1 MAPRLMHSAAGPPPA
16 PEGFVVGRAGR
27 HHGEILQGLWWPRRT
42 AAVDPVPCL
51 LTLPVS
57 EAGSEAHFKPAPG
70 APICVDPPGKV
81 KAARAARLALDA
93 LGAGSCGG
101 ILRLYGSIPIGLGLG
116 SSTSDVLATLR
127 AVCAAYG
134 APTDADMLA
143 RLAVRAEVASDPL
156 MFDGAVLF
164 AQRHG
169 QVLEHWGEWLPE
181 FLLLSVDTDPQA
193 GGRDTLRVPCPG
205 RAATR
210 ADYTELLRWA
220 RAAFRARDA
229 AAVAAVAT
237 RSADL
242 NQRIAPTRGYRAL
255 RAVSAA
261 SGALGLQIAHSGTVA
276 GVLFDPHSTTE
287 TLRPLIAQLGA
298 LGMTVLALLRTGS
311 GSCHGV
317 AGH

>member
-1 MAPRLMHSAAGPPPA
+1 
-16 PEGFVVGRAGR
+16 V
-27 HHGEILQGLWWPRRT
+27 
-42 AAVDPVPCL
+42 
-51 LTLPVS
+51 TLPLS
-57 EAGSEAHFKPAPG
+57 AAGSEAHFKPVPG
-70 APICVDPPGKV
+70 APLCVDPHWKV

-93 LGAGSCGG
+93 VGAGRCGG
-101 ILRLYGSIPIGLGLG
+101 VLRLHSSIPTGLGLG

-134 APTDADMLA
+134 APADADMLA

-164 AQRHG
+164 AQREG
-169 QVLEHWGEWLPE
+169 RVLEHWGEWVPD

-193 GGRDTLRVPCPG
+193 GGRDTLSAPRPDHVT
-205 RAATR
+205 AR
-210 ADYTELLRWA
+210 ADYTELLRRA

-242 NQRIAPTRGYRAL
+242 HQHIAPTRGYQAL

-261 SGALGLQIAHSGTVA
+261 SGALGLQIAHSGTLA
-276 GVLFDPHSTTE
+276 GVLFDPCSTAA
-287 TLRPLIAQLGA
+287 TLRPLISQLGV
-298 LGMTVLALLRTGS
+298 LGMAVRAVLRTGS
-311 GSCHGV
+311 GSGQRF
-317 AGH
+317 AGA